1 MKTDKIGILPSYYE
15 YIEYLSKMLLQDNE
29 KILQDI
35 SRDNYKDI
43 INNSKVIRDLLE
55 NYIYKYIF
63 NNNNYYLGIEFI
75 DENKEKNDL
84 KSDTY
89 ILELSQKLIK
99 NYFSKNSKVEKEIL
113 DIISTLN
120 NEINRLSN
128 ILSANNKVL
137 MEIYDR
143 KLVLSRDKNKY
154 QLLLKVLYS
163 SDLSDID
170 IVRKNLSDMILR
182 IITMLSIKISSDL
195 PKSEEIYNS
204 IVISSLSNLLSSEYW
219 TDQSFSVKEELLENV
234 KLILKDCSTKNIKDD
249 SNLKPYML
257 LPEFWP
263 TIDNSESEK
272 SIVKKIEKNNFNN

>member
-1 MKTDKIGILPSYYE
+1 MKTDEIGILPSYYE
-15 YIEYLSKMLLQDNE
+15 YIEHLSKMLLQDNE

-75 DENKEKNDL
+75 DKNKEKNDL
-84 KSDTY
+84 KNDTY
-89 ILELSQKLIK
+89 ILELSQRLIK
-99 NYFSKNSKVEKEIL
+99 NYFSKNSEVEKEIL

-154 QLLLKVLYS
+154 QSLLKVLYS

-263 TIDNSESEK
+263 LESEE
-272 SIVKKIEKNNFNN
+272 SIVKKVKKNNFNN

>member
-1 MKTDKIGILPSYYE
+1 MKTDEIGILPSYYE
-15 YIEYLSKMLLQDNE
+15 YIKHLSKMLLQDNE

-43 INNSKVIRDLLE
+43 INNSKVIRNLLE

-75 DENKEKNDL
+75 DKNKEKNDL
-84 KSDTY
+84 KNDTY
-89 ILELSQKLIK
+89 ILELSQRLIK
-99 NYFSKNSKVEKEIL
+99 NYFSKNSEVEKEIL

-154 QLLLKVLYS
+154 QSLLKVLYS

-195 PKSEEIYNS
+195 PKFEEIYNS

-263 TIDNSESEK
+263 LESEE
-272 SIVKKIEKNNFNN
+272 SIVKKVKKNNFNN

>member
-1 MKTDKIGILPSYYE
+1 MKTDEIGILPSYYE
-15 YIEYLSKMLLQDNE
+15 YIKHLSKMLLQDNE

-75 DENKEKNDL
+75 DKNKEKNDL
-84 KSDTY
+84 KNDTY
-89 ILELSQKLIK
+89 ILELSQRLIK
-99 NYFSKNSKVEKEIL
+99 NYFSKNSEVEKEIL

-154 QLLLKVLYS
+154 QSLLKVLYS

-195 PKSEEIYNS
+195 PKFEEIYNS

-263 TIDNSESEK
+263 LESEE
-272 SIVKKIEKNNFNN
+272 SIVKKVKKNNFNN

>member
-1 MKTDKIGILPSYYE
+1 MKTDEIGILPSYYE
-15 YIEYLSKMLLQDNE
+15 YIKHLSKMLLQDNE

-75 DENKEKNDL
+75 DKNKEKNDL
-84 KSDTY
+84 KNDTY
-89 ILELSQKLIK
+89 ILELSQRLIK
-99 NYFSKNSKVEKEIL
+99 NYFSKNSEVEKEIL

-154 QLLLKVLYS
+154 QSLLKVLYS

-195 PKSEEIYNS
+195 PKFEEIYNS
-204 IVISSLSNLLSSEYW
+204 VVISSLSNLLSSEYW

-263 TIDNSESEK
+263 LESEE
-272 SIVKKIEKNNFNN
+272 SIVKKVKKNNFNN

>member
-263 TIDNSESEK
+263 TIDNLESEK

>member
-75 DENKEKNDL
+75 DKNKEKNDL

-263 TIDNSESEK
+263 TIDTLESEE

>member
-1 MKTDKIGILPSYYE
+1 MKTDEIGILPSYYE
-15 YIEYLSKMLLQDNE
+15 YIEHLSKMLLQDNE

-35 SRDNYKDI
+35 SMDNYKDI

-55 NYIYKYIF
+55 NYIYKHIF

-75 DENKEKNDL
+75 DKNKKNDL

-89 ILELSQKLIK
+89 ILELSKKLIR
-99 NYFSKNSKVEKEIL
+99 NYFSKNSKVENEIL
-113 DIISTLN
+113 DIISTLK
-120 NEINRLSN
+120 NEINRLNN
-128 ILSANNKVL
+128 ILSTNNKVL

-154 QLLLKVLYS
+154 QSLLEVLYS

-195 PKSEEIYNS
+195 PKFEEIYNS

-219 TDQSFSVKEELLENV
+219 TDQSFSVKEELLENI
-234 KLILKDCSTKNIKDD
+234 KLILKDCRANNIKDD

-263 TIDNSESEK
+263 TIDTLESEK

>member
-1 MKTDKIGILPSYYE
+1 MKKDEIGILPSYYE
-15 YIEYLSKMLLQDNE
+15 YIKHLSKMLLQDNE

-75 DENKEKNDL
+75 DKNKEKNDL
-84 KSDTY
+84 KNDTY
-89 ILELSQKLIK
+89 ILELSQRLIK
-99 NYFSKNSKVEKEIL
+99 NYFSKNSEVEKEIL

-154 QLLLKVLYS
+154 QSLLKVLYS

-170 IVRKNLSDMILR
+170 IVRKNL
-182 IITMLSIKISSDL
+182 
-195 PKSEEIYNS
+195 
-204 IVISSLSNLLSSEYW
+204 
-219 TDQSFSVKEELLENV
+219 
-234 KLILKDCSTKNIKDD
+234 
-249 SNLKPYML
+249 
-257 LPEFWP
+257 
-263 TIDNSESEK
+263 
-272 SIVKKIEKNNFNN
+272 